1 MTKLWNNIQIFF
13 ASARL
18 SYIALFR
25 WLRPSTYIASKII
38 MPLSQILFFTYL
50 GISADGRESASFY
63 ILGNAVQMTAISGIY
78 GVTMSVGGDRWMG
91 TLPYLFGVPANRL
104 VMFLGR
110 AFMHIID
117 GFLGVIIGLVWGVIL
132 LDLELSHADPL
143 ALMLTILITTI
154 STAGLG
160 LVLGAL
166 SLITVNVM
174 FVNNTVYFLLL
185 AISGANIPVDELPGW
200 LQPISQ
206 IIPLTRGIESVR
218 RIAAGDS
225 LGDIAGL
232 LAGEMLI
239 GGVYIALGYTVFRW
253 FEHQARVHGTL
264 ETV

>member
-1 MTKLWNNIQIFF
+1 MNTLWKNIRLFF
-13 ASARL
+13 DSARL
-18 SYIALFR
+18 SYMALFR
-25 WLRPSTYIASKII
+25 WLRPSTYVASKII
-38 MPLSQILFFTYL
+38 MPLSQLLFFTYL
-50 GISADGRESASFY
+50 GISAEGEDAASFF

-78 GVTMSVGGDRWMG
+78 GVTMSIGGDRWMG

-104 VMFLGR
+104 IMFLGR
-110 AFMHIID
+110 AFMHILD
-117 GFLGVIIGLVWGVIL
+117 GFLGVIIGLVWGVL
-132 LDLELSHADPL
+132 LLGLDLSQADPL
-143 ALMLTILITTI
+143 ALLLTILITTI

-185 AISGANIPVDELPGW
+185 ALSGANIPVEELPGW
-200 LQPISQ
+200 LQPLAQ

-225 LGDIAGL
+225 LADISGL
-232 LAGEMLI
+232 LIGEMVI
-239 GGVYIALGYTVFRW
+239 GAVYIALGYTVFRW
-253 FEHQARVHGTL
+253 FEFQARQRGTL